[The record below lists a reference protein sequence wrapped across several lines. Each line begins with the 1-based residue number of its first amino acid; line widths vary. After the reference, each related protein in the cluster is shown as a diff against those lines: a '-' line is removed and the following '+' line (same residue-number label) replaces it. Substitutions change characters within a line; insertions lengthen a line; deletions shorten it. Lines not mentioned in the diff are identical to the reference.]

1 MPMGEAEHGHA
12 WTSPEITAMTTAVTR
27 APSVHNVQPWQ
38 LQVRDRTAV
47 LSERPGIELA
57 THDPFHRDRDISG
70 GAALSNLVLA
80 VRNTGWDVDITRAT
94 EDDDLVAT
102 VVATA
107 ASPPDE
113 TERRCYA
120 AIPQRS
126 SYRRPF
132 KGEPLTRALRDEL
145 VETSAAHHVD
155 LHWLHGHDEALALAR
170 LLVYAA
176 NAHRDD
182 VPYQRE
188 LAAWLAVD
196 QQDPGVGVPTEALGE
211 EGLPAVGLTTEK
223 TPLPDEQRLADRIHP
238 ESVLVISTSPD
249 TRVERMRAGEAMQ
262 RLWLELT
269 SRGLVASVMT
279 QPLRLGEVRAALPR
293 YVDLRGVPQLI
304 MRIGVPSQAPPRRS
318 ARRSENDVL
327 REPPQ

>member
-1 MPMGEAEHGHA
+1 M
-12 WTSPEITAMTTAVTR
+12 TSAVTR

-38 LQVRDRTAV
+38 LRVHDRTAV
-47 LSERPGIELA
+47 LTERTGIELA
-57 THDPFHRDRDISG
+57 GHDPFHRDRDISG

-80 VRNTGWDVDITRAT
+80 VRNAGWDVDVGRAV
-94 EDDDLVAT
+94 EDDDLFAE

-107 ASPPDE
+107 PSPPE
-113 TERRCYA
+113 EAERRCYA
-120 AIPQRS
+120 AIPERS

-132 KGEPLTRALRDEL
+132 ADEPLTRAVREEL
-145 VETSAAHHVD
+145 VEAPAVPEVH
-155 LHWLHGHDEALALAR
+155 LHWLQGHDEALVLAR

-196 QQDPGVGVPTEALGE
+196 QQDRGVGVPAEALGE
-211 EGLPAVGLTTEK
+211 EGVSAVGLTTAA
-223 TPLPDEQRLADRIHP
+223 TPLPDEQRLAERILP
-238 ESVLVISTSPD
+238 ESVLVISTDPD

-279 QPLRLGEVRAALPR
+279 QPLRLGEVRANLPLR
-293 YVDLRGVPQLI
+293 LDLRGVPQLL
-304 MRIGVPSQAPPRRS
+304 MRVGAPSQAAPPRS
-318 ARRSENDVL
+318 TRRSENDAL
-327 REPPQ
+327 R